1 MAPGLGLEP
10 RQEDPESPVLQL
22 HHPGRN
28 SHYYSKDKIKC
39 NPFFEIFFTKKELP
53 LFPPLE
59 KAKRRN
65 APALRLFTFRI
76 SS

>member
-10 RQEDPESPVLQL
+10 RQEDPESPVLPL

-39 NPFFEIFFTKKELP
+39 NPFFEIFLIFFIFLQKHENTAY
-53 LFPPLE
+53 F
-59 KAKRRN
+59 RDFFYV
-65 APALRLFTFRI
+65 LRVKLCYNQ
-76 SS
+76 